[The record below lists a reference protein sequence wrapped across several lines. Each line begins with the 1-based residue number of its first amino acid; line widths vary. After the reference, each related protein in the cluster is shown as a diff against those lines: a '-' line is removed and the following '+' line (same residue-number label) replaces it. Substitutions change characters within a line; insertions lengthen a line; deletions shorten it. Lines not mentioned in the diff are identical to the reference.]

1 MLTPL
6 QVRLAGIV
14 TALPEADVFALAGAG
29 GLVVHGLIN
38 RTTRDLDY
46 FAAPGEEA
54 AVAELRVALERALD
68 DTGLTHRRQRD
79 LPTFVRI
86 EVGDGDDRCEIDL
99 AVDYRVLPVE
109 ASRYGPT
116 LAVEELAANK
126 VLALFDRAEARDSL
140 IWSR

>member
-1 MLTPL
+1 LLTPL

-14 TALPEADVFALAGAG
+14 TALPEADGFALAGAG
-29 GLVVHGLIN
+29 GLLVHGLID

-54 AVAELRVALERALD
+54 AVADLRDALERALD
-68 DTGLTHRRQRD
+68 DADLTHRRQRD

-99 AVDYRVLPVE
+99 AVDYRAQPVQ

-126 VLALFDRAEARDSL
+126 RAGALRPGGGS
-140 IWSR
+140 